1 MVISSIGPGVI
12 RGAHSTMYLNGSK
25 WQIKKTR
32 RRRSS
37 PWRILLLV
45 ALIAGAVYVERVIVP
60 TVPPLFVPTSTPTQ
74 NPATIILEA
83 ETLSQAGKLSQAEDA
98 YKKAIEIDPENA
110 DTYVALARVQVFAGE
125 YEDAETNARNAL
137 LVDPNSALANAVLAW
152 SLDFQAA
159 QAASDQDRTA
169 KMLEAESK
177 IDQALK
183 LDPNSA
189 LARAYHAEILMD
201 AGDYAGAL
209 DEARASLN
217 IDPNTLEGQRA
228 MGYVWERTGNYE
240 QAIEAYQTALRIN
253 RNLPLLHI
261 SLGDMYLAEGDTD
274 QAVQSYLNAVAL
286 SPTSTE
292 PLSRIVLAY
301 ARVGDYGIASQYAM
315 NAVDQD
321 PTNPRLRGNLG
332 RMYYKNNEIDKAVE
346 QLGLAIRG
354 GQLEDGS
361 WVQGLQLDPGDSRIV
376 EFYYTY
382 ALALAKNDQC
392 ADAIPIFE
400 ALLRTA
406 SGDDIA
412 VANSYEGLVICGA
425 IEPTATPKPETNG

>member
-1 MVISSIGPGVI
+1 MVISSIGLGI
-12 RGAHSTMYLNGSK
+12 SRGTYTIMYLSGSK
-25 WQIKKTR
+25 WQIKKKR
-32 RRRSS
+32 RRRSN
-37 PWRILLLV
+37 PLRILLLL

-60 TVPPLFVPTSTPTQ
+60 TVPPLFVPTPTPTQ

-83 ETLSQAGKLSQAEDA
+83 ETLAQAGKLSQAQEA
-98 YKKAIEIDPENA
+98 YQRAIEIDPKDAN
-110 DTYVALARVQVFAGE
+110 TYVALARVQVFAGKYAE
-125 YEDAETNARNAL
+125 AETNARNAL

-152 SLDFQAA
+152 SLDFQAS
-159 QAASDQDRTA
+159 QAESEQDRTA
-169 KMLEAESK
+169 MMLEAETK
-177 IDQALK
+177 IDQAIT

-201 AGDYAGAL
+201 SGDYAGAL
-209 DEARASLN
+209 DEARASLDIN
-217 IDPNTLEGQRA
+217 PDTLEGQRA

-261 SLGDMYLAEGDTD
+261 SLGDMYLAEGNTD
-274 QAVQSYLNAVAL
+274 QAVASYLNAVAL
-286 SPTSTE
+286 NPTSTE

-301 ARVGDYGIASQYAM
+301 ARVGDYGIASQYAT

-332 RMYYKNNEIDKAVE
+332 RMYYKNNEIQKAVE
-346 QLGLAIRG
+346 QLGLAIQG

-361 WVQGLQLDPGDSRIV
+361 WVQGLQLDPGDSRVV

-382 ALALAKNDQC
+382 GLALAKNNQC
-392 ADAIPIFE
+392 SDAIPIFE

-406 SGDDIA
+406 SDDEIA
-412 VANSYEGLVICGA
+412 VANSYGGLVICGA
-425 IEPTATPKPETNG
+425 IEPTATPKPETTG